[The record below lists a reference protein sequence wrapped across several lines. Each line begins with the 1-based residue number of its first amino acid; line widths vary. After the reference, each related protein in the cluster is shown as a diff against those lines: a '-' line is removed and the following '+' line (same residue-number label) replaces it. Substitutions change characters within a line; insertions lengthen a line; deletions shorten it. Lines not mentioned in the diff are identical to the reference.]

1 MVWRREDLFLEF
13 VEINME
19 VIIMTQ
25 LTKVEGKAKSVQE
38 LHNHQ
43 RISEGWTCQA
53 NSLHV
58 LILRK
63 AL

>member
-25 LTKVEGKAKSVQE
+25 LTKVEGRAKSVQE

-43 RISEGWTCQA
+43 RISEG
-53 NSLHV
+53 
-58 LILRK
+58 
-63 AL
+63 